1 MPHRVGTWFELS
13 ELLLEGNDL
22 RTGGHEKEILH
33 VLETKGKLYTGE
45 WKRFVRNGPV
55 QVCFIS
61 GMMYSAY
68 EADLPSAVW
77 EWLGCSP
84 RAVSC
89 NLCLVGQK
97 CRQRTR
103 EVGDSQSAGSSCLSL
118 NKILQIWK
126 SNPMTSVVA
135 SFLNFLHPSLL

>member
-22 RTGGHEKEILH
+22 RRGRHEKEILH

-61 GMMYSAY
+61 GMTYSAY
-68 EADLPSAVW
+68 EADLPSAV
-77 EWLGCSP
+77 
-84 RAVSC
+84 
-89 NLCLVGQK
+89 
-97 CRQRTR
+97 
-103 EVGDSQSAGSSCLSL
+103 
-118 NKILQIWK
+118 
-126 SNPMTSVVA
+126 
-135 SFLNFLHPSLL
+135 